1 MVDDVSLNNHHYWT
15 RRLFAECKRHSTQ
28 NQMHSP
34 KSTLGE
40 PNVATVFYWVIFVG
54 HLAKYLSSA
63 NGYSTNKR
71 RHDGGQWRWKR
82 LWRVSGLALDKGRR
96 FCRVPGAVALE
107 NKASMGPSS
116 SFAEFLGRHSVKRPP
131 LPSTLI
137 SGTQQRRLLCQVQWS

>member
-1 MVDDVSLNNHHYWT
+1 MTCHWIIITTGHDDFLLSAKGTRHRTKCT
-15 RRLFAECKRHSTQ
+15 RRSPHSV
-28 NQMHSP
+28 NQ
-34 KSTLGE
+34 TLQRS
-40 PNVATVFYWVIFVG
+40 FYWVIFVG